1 MKSLKLIGLGN
12 NEFNKRSTFLLEQSE
27 LFQKYFNEI
36 LEKIKIQDKI
46 YDEQLP
52 IKSRINEIDYFK
64 NEDYEIDVIYTKDT
78 IILIVRAKQENLE
91 SFKSLILAYSTM
103 EE

>member
-1 MKSLKLIGLGN
+1 MKTLKLIGLGN
-12 NEFNKRSTFLLEQSE
+12 DEFNKRSSFILEQSE

-36 LEKIKIQDKI
+36 LEKIKIKDMI

-52 IKSRINEIDYFK
+52 IKSRLNEIDHFK
-64 NEDYEIDVIYTKDT
+64 NEDYDIDVIYTNET

-91 SFKSLILAYSTM
+91 KFKSLILAYSKM

>member
-1 MKSLKLIGLGN
+1 MKTLKLIGLGN
-12 NEFNKRSTFLLEQSE
+12 DEFHRRSSFILEQSE

-36 LEKIKIQDKI
+36 LKKIKIKDMI

-52 IKSRINEIDYFK
+52 LKSRVNEIDHFK
-64 NEDYEIDVIYTKDT
+64 NEDYDIDVIYTKDT
-78 IILIVRAKQENLE
+78 IILIVRSKQENLE
-91 SFKSLILAYSTM
+91 RFKSLILACSKM